1 MNELKLTFTLSLD
14 QANIVMAAL
23 GKLPYEASAGVI
35 GLLQQQAD
43 PQVKAAQAEM
53 APLEPMGAAGTD

>member
-23 GKLPYEASAGVI
+23 SKLPHEASSSVI
-35 GLLQQQAD
+35 ALLQQQAD
-43 PQVKAAQAEM
+43 PQVKAAQADI
-53 APLEPMGAAGTD
+53 APLEPIAD

>member
-1 MNELKLTFTLSLD
+1 MNELKLTFTLTLE

-35 GLLQQQAD
+35 ALMQQQAD
-43 PQVKAAQAEM
+43 PQVKAAQAEL
-53 APLEPMGAAGTD
+53 APLDSMGAVGAD

>member
-1 MNELKLTFTLSLD
+1 MNELKLTFTLSLE

-43 PQVKAAQAEM
+43 PQVKAAQAEL
-53 APLEPMGAAGTD
+53 APMEPVDVAD

>member
-23 GKLPYEASAGVI
+23 AKLPYEASAGVI
-35 GLLQQQAD
+35 ALLQQQAD
-43 PQVKAAQAEM
+43 PQVKAAQAEL
-53 APLEPMGAAGTD
+53 APMEPVAAAD

>member
-1 MNELKLTFTLSLD
+1 MNELKLTFTLSLE

-35 GLLQQQAD
+35 ALLQQQAD
-43 PQVKAAQAEM
+43 PQVKAAQANA
-53 APLEPMGAAGTD
+53 APSEPIAD

>member
-1 MNELKLTFTLSLD
+1 MNELKFTLTLE

-35 GLLQQQAD
+35 ALMQQQAD
-43 PQVKAAQAEM
+43 PQIKAAQAEL
-53 APLEPMGAAGTD
+53 APLEPVAD

>member
-1 MNELKLTFTLSLD
+1 MNELKLTFTLTLE

-23 GKLPYEASAGVI
+23 AKLPYEASAGVI
-35 GLLQQQAD
+35 ALLQQQAD

-53 APLEPMGAAGTD
+53 APLEPVAAAD

>member
-1 MNELKLTFTLSLD
+1 MNELKLTFTLSLE

-35 GLLQQQAD
+35 ALLQQQAD
-43 PQVKAAQAEM
+43 PQVKAAQAEL
-53 APLEPMGAAGTD
+53 APSEPMGAAGTD